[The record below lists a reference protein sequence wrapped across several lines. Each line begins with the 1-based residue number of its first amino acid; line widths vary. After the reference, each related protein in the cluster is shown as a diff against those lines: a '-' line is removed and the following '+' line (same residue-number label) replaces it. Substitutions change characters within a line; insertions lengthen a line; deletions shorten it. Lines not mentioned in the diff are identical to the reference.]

1 MTRSLDLSLCS
12 SSGSLSFEEEKPHVL
27 CECRPIWDVGGSCD
41 YVDHHVG
48 DRGRQLWYRAHRH
61 NARYESS
68 TQIRTSR
75 HATSQVIA
83 PQSRRTCRSDKSQD
97 GRRRVEPGLGAV
109 NVAAGSQTRVGLSD
123 SARRFAVRLRAFL
136 VYQQRLQGGAG
147 DAPERAPWPVGIEN
161 GHL

>member
-1 MTRSLDLSLCS
+1 MWVIAVDSFGTEHIATTRGTNLVHK
-12 SSGSLSFEEEKPHVL
+12 F
-27 CECRPIWDVGGSCD
+27 
-41 YVDHHVG
+41 
-48 DRGRQLWYRAHRH
+48 
-61 NARYESS
+61 
-68 TQIRTSR
+68 RTSR